1 MNSDTAPYVIPNV
14 QLTHEVETSNFD
26 IEKIN
31 LFNNNIEICSK
42 CENCFNKEDKPFC
55 SVNDLPLSVSAS
67 KESCPIG
74 KW

>member
-14 QLTHEVETSNFD
+14 QPTHEVETGNFD

-42 CENCFNKEDKPFC
+42 CENCFTNRI
-55 SVNDLPLSVSAS
+55 L
-67 KESCPIG
+67 I
-74 KW
+74 